1 MARLPPPPAESVLRE
16 LFRPAEDVVTVR
28 PETRLARI
36 FSARSSH
43 PQRWDSFREV
53 GPLPHAR
60 FDPQAPAPDGGPVVD
75 SGVGVLYFALS
86 VRTCVA
92 EVFQSTSAVD
102 RDTKGPHLVVL
113 RPRRALRLLDLA
125 GLWPTRAGCSQEIS
139 SGPKAMTQRWARAI
153 RAAHPDLD
161 GVWYRSSMDS
171 GAPAV
176 CLWEP
181 PAKSALPEKPDFLAE
196 LGSAGLDVPLG
207 RICRELNYILLP
219 RG

>member
-1 MARLPPPPAESVLRE
+1 MARLPSPPAETVLRE
-16 LFRPAEDVVTVR
+16 IFRPAEDVVTVH
-28 PETRLARI
+28 PETRLTRI

-43 PQRWDSFREV
+43 PQTWNAFREV

-60 FDPQAPAPDGGPVVD
+60 FDPQQPAADGRPVVD
-75 SGVGVLYFALS
+75 SGVGVLYFGLS

-102 RDTKGPHLVVL
+102 RDTKGPHVVVL
-113 RPRRALRLLDLA
+113 RPRRPLRLLDLT
-125 GLWPTRAGCSQEIS
+125 GLWPTRAGGSQEIS

-171 GAPAV
+171 GAPAI
-176 CLWEP
+176 CLWDP
-181 PAKSALPEKPDFLAE
+181 PASSALPDEPDFLDE
-196 LGSAGLDVPLG
+196 LRSTGLDVPLG
-207 RICRELNYILLP
+207 RICRELNYMLLP
-219 RG
+219 RN